1 MDICTFDAQY
11 IRVFI
16 TDYIGQISA
25 LFLYPKHDLFCKGG
39 AVEQYISSLSEQE
52 KEDILSTSEPEPETS
67 SVVKE
72 TKAEKNP

>member
-1 MDICTFDAQY
+1 MQY
-11 IRVFI
+11 IRAFI

-25 LFLYPKHDLFCKGG
+25 LFLYPKHDLFCKG
-39 AVEQYISSLSEQE
+39 AAEQYISSLSEQE
-52 KEDILSTSEPEPETS
+52 KEDILSTSEPEPETA